1 MTEDKNPEQ
10 ESNENLDTI
19 EESNQNLDITNQKK
33 ENKNVLK
40 WLSLG
45 VAVALGGGL
54 SYGYY
59 FVQQEL
65 SPFIAKNL
73 SSAINRPVK
82 LGKVTKFSLTAIE
95 FGKTAIP
102 ATKEDRDWV
111 AVEKIKVGFKPL
123 KIIFTRTLKLDV
135 SLINPDVYLEQDN
148 NGVWLATKLPATEPG
163 LIKIELDKIQVENAI
178 INVAPRLANVLL
190 EPIPIIV
197 PTASSQFLDRN
208 QSRDLAVTALLGKG
222 KVEIGGNLRPKGAVA
237 KVKIGVKNLELAEI
251 IPDLPEVPV
260 KVLEGKFNT
269 DLDVRIKG
277 GQLPWVTGTA
287 SVENLIAQPLLK
299 ELKQN
304 LKPNLKPNLPPAI
317 TNGLFSFKGQ
327 TVELTQLTASL
338 GAMNLDVEG
347 AIALSGFQVRAKTQP
362 VVLEQFLES
371 LKLKELV
378 PVPVTGE
385 MTATVDLVGALDNP
399 KVAALVTATKPTT
412 IDRVEFTK
420 LQAIAQLVEKKLQT
434 EFLAVPAVGGEVRG
448 LAQAIVEQDGNVVL
462 NLQGEKLPAATL
474 ANLYGI
480 DNLPLPLGNASARAQ
495 IVVPLNK
502 PKDFIANAVG
512 ILDAG
517 EGAIAFR
524 DFQVAKGVWQ
534 GKVLAS
540 DIQLSSLSILP
551 TELQPLQEQGTISSE
566 FQVTGKWNSLAPETI
581 AANGV
586 AFIDLIDGTVR
597 SKIQVAEGQWQTDLS
612 ASLQLAKFTQIPPQL
627 RGAVEGDFQFAGSL
641 TNFSPGAMAGRGQG
655 ILELPNNGGKVAL
668 TQLEYIN
675 NLWQA
680 EVQGQEV
687 EIASFASL
695 FPPETSAFT
704 SQLGKG
710 SGSFLVRGNLA
721 DLTPQAILLAGEGV
735 LDVAGGEVRASKIE
749 LVNGNW
755 RTKIIAKEVQA
766 GRFGSLFPPEASSLT
781 PQLGNVN
788 GSFLIGGNLA
798 NLTPEGILLAGEG
811 SIGLAGGEVRA
822 TKLELAEGV
831 WRSNIIAQEVEVGRF
846 SSLFPPETSAIA
858 SEIGKANGEVFL
870 AANLADLTPK
880 TIVAL
885 GQGSISLAGGEVRA
899 TKLELAE
906 GLWRSSIIAKEV
918 EVPRLAAL
926 FPPETR
932 GITSEIGKAN
942 GAVFLAGNLA
952 DFTPETIAAAGEA
965 SVAVGGG
972 EVRATKIELA
982 DGFWRS
988 KIIAQAI
995 EASRFVSLL
1004 PPEAS
1009 FLQSEL
1015 GQANGE
1021 FLLGGNLRNL
1031 SVTGID
1037 LIGEG
1042 SLAVAGGIA
1051 NANQLQ
1057 LSQGNFQTIV
1067 TSSNINLN
1075 AFSQELSG
1083 NLEGQLGVAGNLANL
1098 EPTAIK
1104 ATGIFNLSEGVAPV
1118 AGPLNAIL
1126 DWNGK
1131 SLKILQATAP
1141 GLDVRGAMELN
1152 LAQSGLDAVQG
1163 LDLDVEAEGFN
1174 LAQLPL
1180 PTSARSNFKL
1190 AGAMDLVATIQGT
1203 PSSPQV
1209 KGDVALQ
1216 NLTLGVPGD
1225 VSLAFDPLLEGNVT
1239 VVGGEGVNVSLA
1251 GNEDLI
1257 EIALAED
1264 YLPESF
1270 HLRIDKFNA
1279 LGSRQGD
1286 VLSVQTEELP
1296 LAPLQGLLKLGLE
1309 QLSNIPLPIRNVLGV
1324 KKIGGNLTAEV
1335 GVDLKSW
1342 NSAGEVAIANP
1353 VFGTLAGDQAAINF
1367 QYQDGGATIEEA
1379 KFQQGETEYALLNT
1393 SIVPTAAGVDFKA
1406 LVRVKEGSIE
1416 QLLQTAGISNFED
1429 LSLYTG
1435 VLQYGT
1441 GADLDNITLGTSP
1454 PNLEE
1459 ELIIFSQVEELLAQK
1474 QKADELLNLPPLDKL
1489 EGKFNAEI
1497 AVSGSTNKIEEIE
1510 ATFDLEGNQWQWGK
1524 NAVEQLVARGNW
1536 RNGILDLEPA
1546 RLQLEPESW
1555 IAFSGKLA
1563 QDTQTGE
1570 LEIVNLP
1577 IATIKN
1583 TVKLP
1588 AGIGTTGRVDGQISL
1603 IGSLGNPGAKGEIK
1617 ISNATLNQKQ
1627 IHLTTTEFEYQN
1639 ARLDD
1644 FTVETFLTADID
1656 PLRVTGNLPYK
1667 LPFAKVS
1674 PDSDKFNLEI
1684 EIKDKGLEIMD
1695 VLTAQ
1700 QVTWVD
1706 GNGEVK
1712 LQLTGALEPERGL
1725 REELVADG
1733 SIILSNG
1740 TIAAQRL
1747 EKEQITNINGKINFN
1762 LDDINVEQL
1771 ESNLGEG
1778 TITIA
1783 GVLPVAKV
1791 EEEENPLT
1799 VNLDLQSLSL
1809 EGIYNGG
1816 VRGEVE
1822 ISGSA
1827 LKPMVGG
1834 NLELFNGNII
1844 LPESTSKEKVVTSPT
1859 DIVSIAPT
1867 DKVSSGSSDTV
1878 VNEKNVNEKKPVT
1891 DLIALNDLSLTL
1903 GNKVEVRQPL
1913 LFNFTTTGELKVGGT
1928 VNDIRPV
1935 GVINIDRGNISVFNT
1950 QFSLERNYDKQEVTF
1965 TPTSGLDPHLNVRLS
1980 TTVTESGNRAIAIDG
1995 GAAEVTDTTA
2005 DLSGGSRKI
2014 RIQAT
2019 VNGPASQLS
2028 DRIQLTSRP
2037 SRSETEIITLLGASV
2052 VDSFTDGDTT
2062 LGFANLASNT
2072 RLFRN
2077 FENSIQEL
2085 TGLSEFRLFPVTIE
2099 NNETQSSNLALGIDL
2114 GVDLG
2119 DASVGVSRIL
2129 AADNPFQYSARYR
2142 FGENILL
2149 RGATDL
2155 SGNEGAGIQFETRW

>member
-1 MTEDKNPEQ
+1 MTEDKNTEQ

-19 EESNQNLDITNQKK
+19 EESNQNLDLKNQKK

-40 WLSLG
+40 WLGLG

-59 FVQQEL
+59 FVQQDL
-65 SPFIAKNL
+65 SPFIARNL

-123 KIIFTRTLKLDV
+123 KIIFNGTLKLDV

-178 INVAPRLANVLL
+178 INVAPRLADVLL

-197 PTASSQFLDRN
+197 PTASSQFLDHN

-222 KVEIGGNLRPKGAVA
+222 KVEIDGNVRPEGAVA
-237 KVKIGVKNLELAEI
+237 NLKIGVESLELAEI

-269 DLDVRIKG
+269 DLHVRIKG
-277 GQLPWVTGTA
+277 GQLIPWVTGTA

-399 KVAALVTATKPTT
+399 QVAALVTATKPTT

-495 IVVPLNK
+495 IVAPLNK

-551 TELQPLQEQGTISSE
+551 TELEPLQEQGTISSE

-597 SKIQVAEGQWQTDLS
+597 SQIQVAEGQWQTDLR
-612 ASLQLAKFTQIPPQL
+612 ASLQLAKFTQIPSQF

-655 ILELPNNGGKVAL
+655 ILELPNKVGKVAL

-680 EVQGQEV
+680 EVEGQEV

-710 SGSFLVRGNLA
+710 SGSFLVRGDLA
-721 DLTPQAILLAGEGV
+721 DLTPQAILLAGEGI
-735 LDVAGGEVRASKIE
+735 LNVAGGEVRASKIE

-766 GRFGSLFPPEASSLT
+766 GRFGSLLPLEASSLT

-788 GSFLIGGNLA
+788 GSFIIGGNLA

-822 TKLELAEGV
+822 TKLELAEG
-831 WRSNIIAQEVEVGRF
+831 
-846 SSLFPPETSAIA
+846 
-858 SEIGKANGEVFL
+858 
-870 AANLADLTPK
+870 
-880 TIVAL
+880 
-885 GQGSISLAGGEVRA
+885 
-899 TKLELAE
+899 
-906 GLWRSSIIAKEV
+906 LWRSSIIAQEV

-942 GAVFLAGNLA
+942 GVVLLAGNLA
-952 DFTPETIAAAGEA
+952 NFTPETIAAAGEA

-1042 SLAVAGGIA
+1042 SLAVAGGKA
-1051 NANQLQ
+1051 NATQLQ

-1131 SLKILQATAP
+1131 SLQIFQATVP
-1141 GLDVRGAMELN
+1141 GLDVRGTMELN
-1152 LAQSGLDAVQG
+1152 LAKSGLDAVQG

-1180 PTSARSNFKL
+1180 PTSARANFKL

-1296 LAPLQGLLKLGLE
+1296 LAPLQGLFKLGLE

-1342 NSAGEVAIANP
+1342 NRVGEVAIANP

-1406 LVRVKEGSIE
+1406 LVRVKEGSME

-1459 ELIIFSQVEELLAQK
+1459 ELIIFSQVQELLAQK
-1474 QKADELLNLPPLDKL
+1474 KKADELLNLPPLEEL

-1510 ATFDLEGNQWQWGK
+1510 ATFDLEGNQWQWGE

-1555 IAFSGKLA
+1555 IDFSGTVA

-1577 IATIKN
+1577 IATIKDL
-1583 TVKLP
+1583 VKLP

-1617 ISNATLNQKQ
+1617 ISNATLNEEP

-1639 ARLDD
+1639 ARLDN

-1667 LPFAKVS
+1667 LPFATFA
-1674 PDSDKFNLEI
+1674 PDSNNFNLEI
-1684 EIKDKGLEIMD
+1684 EIKDQGLEIMD

-1859 DIVSIAPT
+1859 DITSISPPDTVSP
-1867 DKVSSGSSDTV
+1867 GFSDTV

-1891 DLIALNDLSLTL
+1891 DLIVLNDLSLTL

-1935 GVINIDRGNISVFNT
+1935 GVINIDRGNITVFNT
-1950 QFSLERNYDKQEVTF
+1950 QFSLERNYDKQEVKF

-1980 TTVTESGNRAIAIDG
+1980 TTVTESGNQAIAIDG

-2005 DLSGGSRKI
+2005 DITGGSRKI
-2014 RIQAT
+2014 TIQAT

-2028 DRIQLTSRP
+2028 DHIQLTSSP

-2052 VDSFTDGDTT
+2052 VDAFTDGDSTV
-2062 LGFANLASNT
+2062 GFANLASNT
-2072 RLFRN
+2072 RVFRN
-2077 FENSIQEL
+2077 FENSVQEL

-2155 SGNEGAGIQFETRW
+2155 SGNQGAGIQFETRW

>member
-19 EESNQNLDITNQKK
+19 EESNQNLDIKNQKK

-40 WLSLG
+40 WLGLG

-59 FVQQEL
+59 FVQQDL

-123 KIIFTRTLKLDV
+123 KIIFNGTLQLDV

-148 NGVWLATKLPATEPG
+148 NGVWLATKLPAPEPG
-163 LIKIELDKIQVENAI
+163 LIKIELDKIQVKNAI

-197 PTASSQFLDRN
+197 TTASSQFLDRN
-208 QSRDLAVTALLGKG
+208 QSIDLAVTALLGKG
-222 KVEIGGNLRPKGAVA
+222 KVEIDGNVRPKGAVA
-237 KVKIGVKNLELAEI
+237 NLKIGVESLELAEI

-269 DLDVRIKG
+269 DLHVRIKG

-287 SVENLIAQPLLK
+287 SVENFIAQPLLK
-299 ELKQN
+299 ELKQ
-304 LKPNLKPNLPPAI
+304 NLKPNLPPAI

-371 LKLKELV
+371 LKLKESV

-385 MTATVDLVGALDNP
+385 MTATVDLVGALNNP

-434 EFLAVPAVGGEVRG
+434 EFLAVPAVGGEVWG

-462 NLQGEKLPAATL
+462 NLEGEKLPAATL

-495 IVVPLNK
+495 IVAPLNK
-502 PKDFIANAVG
+502 PQDFIANAVG

-551 TELQPLQEQGTISSE
+551 TELESLQEQGTISSE
-566 FQVTGKWNSLAPETI
+566 FQVTGKLNSLAPETI

-597 SKIQVAEGQWQTDLS
+597 SQIQVAEGQWQTDLR
-612 ASLQLAKFTQIPPQL
+612 ASLQLDQFTQIPPQL
-627 RGAVEGDFQFAGSL
+627 RGAVEGDFQFAGSV

-680 EVQGQEV
+680 EVEGQEV
-687 EIASFASL
+687 EIAPFTSL

-710 SGSFLVRGNLA
+710 SGAFLVRGNLA
-721 DLTPQAILLAGEGV
+721 DLTPQAILLAGEGI

-766 GRFGSLFPPEASSLT
+766 GRFGSLLPPEASSLT

-788 GSFLIGGNLA
+788 GSFIIGGNLA

-831 WRSNIIAQEVEVGRF
+831 WRSSIIAQEVEVGRF

-885 GQGSISLAGGEVRA
+885 GQGSIDIAGGEVRA
-899 TKLELAE
+899 TKLELAD
-906 GLWRSSIIAKEV
+906 GFLRSSIIAQEV
-918 EVPRLAAL
+918 QGARLASL
-926 FPPETR
+926 FPKEIR
-932 GITSEIGKAN
+932 ALKSELGKAH
-942 GAVFLAGNLA
+942 GELFLAANLA
-952 DFTPETIAAAGEA
+952 KFTPETIAAAGFA

-988 KIIAQAI
+988 EIIAQAI

-1009 FLQSEL
+1009 FLESEL

-1067 TSSNINLN
+1067 TSSKINLN

-1104 ATGIFNLSEGVAPV
+1104 ATGIFNLSEGVATV

-1131 SLKILQATAP
+1131 SLQIFQATVP
-1141 GLDVRGAMELN
+1141 GLDVRGTMELN
-1152 LAQSGLDAVQG
+1152 LAKSGLDAVQG

-1251 GNEDLI
+1251 GNEDRI

-1286 VLSVQTEELP
+1286 VLSVQTEGLP

-1342 NSAGEVAIANP
+1342 NRVGEVAIANP
-1353 VFGTLAGDQAAINF
+1353 VFGTLAGDRAAINF

-1379 KFQQGETEYALLNT
+1379 KFQQGGTEYALLDT

-1429 LSLYTG
+1429 LGLYTG

-1459 ELIIFSQVEELLAQK
+1459 ELIIFSQVQEFLAK
-1474 QKADELLNLPPLDKL
+1474 KKKADELLNLPPLDKL
-1489 EGKFNAEI
+1489 EGKFNTEI

-1555 IAFSGKLA
+1555 IDFSGTVA
-1563 QDTQTGE
+1563 QNEQAGE

-1583 TVKLP
+1583 LVKLP
-1588 AGIGTTGRVDGQISL
+1588 AGIGTTGRVDGQISS
-1603 IGSLGNPGAKGEIK
+1603 IGSLGNPGAKGEIE
-1617 ISNATLNQKQ
+1617 ISNATINEEP
-1627 IHLTTTEFEYQN
+1627 IHLTTAEFEYQN
-1639 ARLDD
+1639 ARLDN
-1644 FTVETFLTADID
+1644 FTVETFLTADTD

-1667 LPFAKVS
+1667 LPFATFT
-1674 PDSDKFNLEI
+1674 PDSNNFNLEI
-1684 EIKDKGLEIMD
+1684 EIKDRGLEIID

-1712 LQLTGALEPERGL
+1712 LELTGAFEPERGL

-1747 EKEQITNINGKINFN
+1747 EKEQITNINGQINFN

-1859 DIVSIAPT
+1859 DT
-1867 DKVSSGSSDTV
+1867 VSSGSTDTV
-1878 VNEKNVNEKKPVT
+1878 VNEKKPVT
-1891 DLIALNDLSLTL
+1891 D
-1903 GNKVEVRQPL
+1903 
-1913 LFNFTTTGELKVGGT
+1913 
-1928 VNDIRPV
+1928 
-1935 GVINIDRGNISVFNT
+1935 
-1950 QFSLERNYDKQEVTF
+1950 
-1965 TPTSGLDPHLNVRLS
+1965 
-1980 TTVTESGNRAIAIDG
+1980 
-1995 GAAEVTDTTA
+1995 
-2005 DLSGGSRKI
+2005 
-2014 RIQAT
+2014 
-2019 VNGPASQLS
+2019 
-2028 DRIQLTSRP
+2028 
-2037 SRSETEIITLLGASV
+2037 
-2052 VDSFTDGDTT
+2052 
-2062 LGFANLASNT
+2062 
-2072 RLFRN
+2072 
-2077 FENSIQEL
+2077 
-2085 TGLSEFRLFPVTIE
+2085 
-2099 NNETQSSNLALGIDL
+2099 
-2114 GVDLG
+2114 
-2119 DASVGVSRIL
+2119 
-2129 AADNPFQYSARYR
+2129 
-2142 FGENILL
+2142 
-2149 RGATDL
+2149 
-2155 SGNEGAGIQFETRW
+2155 